1 MTKKFYNGA
10 NGFLGS
16 VITKLG
22 LKKGFKV
29 NILIRKNS
37 DTSNLENILSR
48 VNVFYDLRENDSLDE
63 AIKSSDIIFHVAADY
78 RLWARKPSEL
88 YASNVL
94 GIENVAR
101 KVLEL
106 NKMLI
111 YTSSVATLGII
122 QTRFLMNNLETSIY
136 KNRRT
141 L

>member
-1 MTKKFYNGA
+1 MQ
-10 NGFLGS
+10 
-16 VITKLG
+16 
-22 LKKGFKV
+22 V

-48 VNVFYDLRENDSLDE
+48 VNVFYGDLRETDSLDE

-94 GIENVAR
+94 GTENVAR

-111 YTSSVATLGII
+111 YTSSVATLGITQI
-122 QTRFLMNNLETSIY
+122 RFLTNNLRPHFA
-136 KNRRT
+136 K
-141 L
+141 